1 MIMEPLVYLSVT
13 ATTLTSHLAYL
24 RQAMAML
31 PLIKN
36 ANFSSCETDF
46 SRRSSLTVENYDVLT
61 IQLRLWQVL
70 THLEASLVVEES
82 IVVEKI

>member
-1 MIMEPLVYLSVT
+1 ME
-13 ATTLTSHLAYL
+13 TSAKNLI
-24 RQAMAML
+24 L

-36 ANFSSCETDF
+36 ANFSSCEADF
-46 SRRSSLTVENYDVLT
+46 SRRSSLTIENYDVLT

>member
-1 MIMEPLVYLSVT
+1 METS
-13 ATTLTSHLAYL
+13 AKKLT
-24 RQAMAML
+24 L
-31 PLIKN
+31 PLIKIKN

-82 IVVEKI
+82 IVVEKL

>member
-1 MIMEPLVYLSVT
+1 MEISAKSLI
-13 ATTLTSHLAYL
+13 
-24 RQAMAML
+24 L

>member
-1 MIMEPLVYLSVT
+1 MEISAKNLI
-13 ATTLTSHLAYL
+13 
-24 RQAMAML
+24 L

-46 SRRSSLTVENYDVLT
+46 SRRSSLTIENYDVLT

-70 THLEASLVVEES
+70 THLEALSLVVEES

>member
-1 MIMEPLVYLSVT
+1 MEISAKNLI
-13 ATTLTSHLAYL
+13 
-24 RQAMAML
+24 L

-46 SRRSSLTVENYDVLT
+46 SRRSSLTIENYDVLT

-70 THLEASLVVEES
+70 THLEASLVVEVVEES
-82 IVVEKI
+82 IVVEKM

>member
-1 MIMEPLVYLSVT
+1 MEMSAKNLI
-13 ATTLTSHLAYL
+13 
-24 RQAMAML
+24 L

-36 ANFSSCETDF
+36 ANFPSCETDF
-46 SRRSSLTVENYDVLT
+46 SRRSSLTIENCDVLT

-70 THLEASLVVEES
+70 THLEASLVIVEES

>member
-1 MIMEPLVYLSVT
+1 MRRSRVKESME
-13 ATTLTSHLAYL
+13 TSAKKLI
-24 RQAMAML
+24 L
-31 PLIKN
+31 PLIEN
-36 ANFSSCETDF
+36 ANFPSCETDF

>member
-1 MIMEPLVYLSVT
+1 MEISAKNLI
-13 ATTLTSHLAYL
+13 
-24 RQAMAML
+24 L

-36 ANFSSCETDF
+36 ANFSSSSCETDF

-82 IVVEKI
+82 ISIVVEKI

>member
-1 MIMEPLVYLSVT
+1 ME
-13 ATTLTSHLAYL
+13 TSAKKLI
-24 RQAMAML
+24 L
-31 PLIKN
+31 PRIKN
-36 ANFSSCETDF
+36 AIFFSCETDF

>member
-1 MIMEPLVYLSVT
+1 ME
-13 ATTLTSHLAYL
+13 TSAKNLI
-24 RQAMAML
+24 L

-46 SRRSSLTVENYDVLT
+46 SRRSSLTIENYDVLI
-61 IQLRLWQVL
+61 IQLRLWQPSFDAFRD
-70 THLEASLVVEES
+70 EASLVVEVEES

>member
-1 MIMEPLVYLSVT
+1 MEISAKNLI
-13 ATTLTSHLAYL
+13 
-24 RQAMAML
+24 L

-70 THLEASLVVEES
+70 THLEASLVVEVEES
-82 IVVEKI
+82 IVVDVTSHFFCPTLYA